1 VVPGGA
7 VWAVAFAGIH
17 GFLVVVPYALVFGVV
32 AGWLGER
39 TGAVAAGVVT
49 HVLNNAM
56 LVGW

>member
-1 VVPGGA
+1 V
-7 VWAVAFAGIH
+7 VAFAGIH
-17 GFLVVVPYALVFGVV
+17 GFLVVMPYALVFGVV
-32 AGWLGER
+32 AGWLRER